1 MASTSGHVLDLLI
14 IVTGKNF
21 QSTWKGSNA
30 LPNTFYAVSESGWMT
45 TEIFAVWFDLFR
57 QHVTE
62 RPLLLIF
69 DGHLTQIS
77 VTVIEKAI
85 RESIHIVKLP
95 PHVTDKL
102 QPLDVTCFSPL
113 KGYWE
118 KSLNDFVSSFG
129 SVKVMAKSMFI
140 DLLCKIW
147 HKGLTPS
154 NIISGFKRTGIYP
167 LEKFPIERLDARLL
181 RRYTK
186 WVEMGKPSDIS
197 RSIPISR
204 SSLKIETYC

>member
-1 MASTSGHVLDLLI
+1 MV
-14 IVTGKNF
+14 
-21 QSTWKGSNA
+21 
-30 LPNTFYAVSESGWMT
+30 
-45 TEIFAVWFDLFR
+45 
-57 QHVTE
+57 
-62 RPLLLIF
+62 
-69 DGHLTQIS
+69 
-77 VTVIEKAI
+77 
-85 RESIHIVKLP
+85 
-95 PHVTDKL
+95 
-102 QPLDVTCFSPL
+102 
-113 KGYWE
+113 
-118 KSLNDFVSSFG
+118 
-129 SVKVMAKSMFI
+129 KSMFI